1 MKYSPK
7 VILLTS
13 EFPPVYGGISSH
25 SYNLYKAISSKNWD
39 VVIIAPGK
47 RQKFDKKMLFKGDE
61 VFFYSDKSYYKLIT
75 ILKHLFKLLI
85 KNPKS
90 IVLASGQLPVT
101 IFGIFFNY
109 FSIKSV
115 AILHGHEATMGSTIR
130 RKLFEKS
137 MKSYSRIVAV
147 SLFLSETL
155 KDISQGLISLL

>member
-1 MKYSPK
+1 MRF
-7 VILLTS
+7 L
-13 EFPPVYGGISSH
+13 
-25 SYNLYKAISSKNWD
+25 
-39 VVIIAPGK
+39 
-47 RQKFDKKMLFKGDE
+47 
-61 VFFYSDKSYYKLIT
+61 FYSDKSYYKLIT

-115 AILHGHEATMGSTIR
+115 AILHGHEAMMGSIIR

-137 MKSYSRIVAV
+137 IKSYNRIIAV
-147 SLFLSETL
+147 SHFLSETL